1 MRALLI
7 LVLVVMVFSAQAQR
21 DITEDTGWS
30 LKDRLYV
37 GGGFGL
43 SGGSDYSGYKY
54 FTFSLS
60 PILGYMI
67 TPQLSAGTGI
77 SYQYLS
83 YGDLNIKLHQ
93 YGVSPFVRY
102 NISQFFGQVEYNVIS
117 TPYVVVDPVNGV
129 YASKRATYDR
139 LLAGVGIA
147 QPIGDRAKVNILA
160 MYDLLYTNDR
170 SQSPFGSPWVLRVFF
185 SY

>member
-1 MRALLI
+1 MRALLMIGLI
-7 LVLVVMVFSAQAQR
+7 LVAGAAHAQR
-21 DITEDTGWS
+21 DIDEDTGWS
-30 LKDRLYV
+30 LKDRIYV

-43 SGGSDYSGYKY
+43 SGGTDYSGYKY

-60 PILGYMI
+60 PIVGYMI

-77 SYQYLS
+77 TYQYLS

-102 NISQFFGQVEYNVIS
+102 NIKQFFGQVEYNVIS
-117 TPYVVVDPVNGV
+117 TPYVIVDNNGV
-129 YASKRATYDR
+129 YASRRATYDR
-139 LLAGVGIA
+139 LLEGIGVA
-147 QPIGDRAKVNILA
+147 QPIGERAKINLLA
-160 MYDLLYTNDR
+160 MYDLLYTSDR

>member
-1 MRALLI
+1 MRALLMVILI
-7 LVLVVMVFSAQAQR
+7 LVVGVAHAQR
-21 DITEDTGWS
+21 DIDENTGWS

-43 SGGSDYSGYKY
+43 SGGSDYQGFKY
-54 FTFSLS
+54 FTFSIS
-60 PILGYMI
+60 PIFGYMI

-77 SYQYLS
+77 NYQYLS

-102 NISQFFGQVEYNVIS
+102 NIKQFFGQVEYNVIS
-117 TPYVVVDPVNGV
+117 TPYVMVDNQGA
-129 YASKRATYDR
+129 YTSERATYDR
-139 LLAGVGIA
+139 LLAGIGIA
-147 QPIGDRAKVNILA
+147 QPIGERAKINLLA
-160 MYDLLYTNDR
+160 MYDLLYTTDR
-170 SQSPFGSPWVLRVFF
+170 SQSPFGSPWVFRVFF